1 MKKIHKK
8 YIHRQLEY
16 ALHLQLDIFAV
27 VGVTGPRQS
36 GKSTMLREVLSDYQY
51 VTFDDYRIKELF
63 YNDREQF
70 ISIYNDKVIF
80 DEVHHVPELFPLIK
94 HHVDKKP
101 EVKGRF
107 ILTGSAQFNL
117 MKNVSESLAGRI
129 GLLTLLPF
137 SRYEIS
143 DYVDNS
149 IEFKGSYPELIM
161 RAHKQSQQWYSAYI
175 ETYLQ
180 KDIRGMGQVGDLRDF
195 SRLLS
200 LLAARTSQQLNMSEL
215 SKDLGV
221 AVNTIK
227 RWISILEATYII
239 FLLPPFYKNFG
250 KRIIKAPKLYFWDT
264 GLVSFLTG
272 IETDKLYNNGPMAVA
287 IFENYVIA
295 EIFKNIKHNNI
306 YHELFYFRTN
316 HGEEIDL
323 IVDKKTSK
331 DLIEIKKSMTFKSSM
346 VKHISKYMSDN
357 DSGYL
362 LYSGEHFPYVDN
374 IHIEYYNEYFEKQ
387 GNEN

>member
-8 YIHRQLEY
+8 YIDRELENS
-16 ALHLQLDIFAV
+16 LLSQLDIFSV
-27 VGVTGPRQS
+27 VGLTGPRQS
-36 GKSTMLREVLSDYQY
+36 GKSTMLKAALPHYRY

-70 ISIYNDKVIF
+70 ITIYNNKVIF

-94 HHVDKKP
+94 YHVDQNP
-101 EVKGRF
+101 EQKGRF
-107 ILTGSAQFNL
+107 ILTASAQFTL
-117 MKNVSESLAGRI
+117 MKNISESLAGRI

-137 SRYEIS
+137 SWGEIS
-143 DYVDNS
+143 DYADSS
-149 IEFKGSYPELIM
+149 IEFKGSYPELVL
-161 RAHKQSQQWYSAYI
+161 RRHKSSQQWYSAYI

-195 SRLLS
+195 SRLFS
-200 LLAARTSQQLNMSEL
+200 LLAARISQQLNMSEL
-215 SKDLGV
+215 SKELGV

-250 KRIIKAPKLYFWDT
+250 KRIVKAPKVYFWDT

-272 IETDKLYNNGPMAVA
+272 IETDKLYNNGPMAGSL
-287 IFENYVIA
+287 FENYVIA
-295 EIFKNIKHNNI
+295 EIIKNIKHHNL
-306 YHELFYFRTN
+306 YHDCFYLRTN
-316 HGEEIDL
+316 HGDEIDL

-346 VKHISKYMSDN
+346 VKHISKYMSEN

-362 LYSGEHFPYVDN
+362 LYSGERFPYVDN
-374 IHIEYYNEYFEKQ
+374 INIEHYIDYLNQKSW
-387 GNEN
+387 